1 MQKIRISYM
10 LLALFFSISITS
22 RSAVVYYDI
31 ADQASPASGE
41 VVYLDFD
48 ALSAETAVTRGG
60 SKPSGFNTNFQLTG
74 IERFT
79 VVNSDSWQIYKAPNG
94 FAARYDAG
102 SELTGSNPST
112 FLHVTSDGSAS
123 DWENL
128 NGSTKYYLGFVNATL
143 SKKAWVGVIYDDP
156 NNSFTITDFAVGDIS
171 DNFAAGDTSAVVP
184 EPAETAL
191 VTSILAGICV
201 TLRQRKIR
209 RGSAIETR
217 KVS

>member
-1 MQKIRISYM
+1 M

-22 RSAVVYYDI
+22 RSAIVYYDI
-31 ADQASPASGE
+31 ADQASPTGSD

-48 ALSAETAVTRGG
+48 ALSAETAVARGN

-74 IERFT
+74 TERFT
-79 VVNSDSWQIYKAPNG
+79 VINSDSWQVYKAPNG

-112 FLHVTSDGSAS
+112 FVHITTDGSAS

-184 EPAETAL
+184 EPTETAL
-191 VTSILAGICV
+191 VIGIISGFYI
-201 TLRQRKIR
+201 TFRQMKPKKGKR
-209 RGSAIETR
+209 
-217 KVS
+217 